1 MIYLINYLHL
11 LMSKKCSCPYYLKFD
26 STNLYSFIGY
36 TKIEYFTKKV
46 DIIGFILNL
55 FMPSIIGTYFSR
67 IRENKKYTN
76 FNNVKIRN

>member
-1 MIYLINYLHL
+1 MTLAIKSLDLFELICDY
-11 LMSKKCSCPYYLKFD
+11 PYLKFYCA
-26 STNLYSFIGY
+26 NIYSFIGY
-36 TKIEYFTKKV
+36 TKIEDFTKKV